1 MHNNNGTRN
10 FVIWGGVAV
19 RTNADGSEY
28 HKELNACDLFAG
40 TVLDNVKALAGTS
53 ELDIVRTSSSVD
65 CNGIALYIKLDN
77 ARYEYIELKGWE
89 L

>member
-1 MHNNNGTRN
+1 MQNTNGTRN
-10 FVIWGGVAV
+10 FIIWGGVAV

-28 HKELNACDLFAG
+28 HKELTARDLFAG
-40 TVLDNVKALAGTS
+40 SVLDNVKALTGTNTP
-53 ELDIVRTSSSVD
+53 DIVQTSSSVD
-65 CNGIALYIKLDN
+65 CNGIALYIKLGN